1 MIEKKYTITSDEGL
15 HARPAAKLVGS
26 VSSFASDIKL
36 EFKEKQVNMKSI
48 MGVMSL
54 GISKGKE
61 IKIIADGT
69 DEERVIETVDEL
81 MKDEGLGA

>member
-1 MIEKKYTITSDEGL
+1 MIEKNYTITSDEGL

-26 VSSFASDIKL
+26 VSSFSSDIKL
-36 EFKEKQVNMKSI
+36 EFKDKQVNMKSI

-61 IKIIADGT
+61 IKITADGV
-69 DEERVIETVDEL
+69 DEERVMETVDEL
-81 MKDEGLGA
+81 IKSEGLGV